1 MIDILST
8 SVLATLLGLVIVI
21 GYYVADAF
29 R

>member
-1 MIDILST
+1 MIPILST
-8 SVLATLLGLVIVI
+8 SVLATLLVLVLVI